1 MPSNLQESTRE
12 RVIAAATEMTRLP
25 LLPEF
30 AQHVLQIARQ
40 SPDDI
45 DISEVAE
52 IVSSDSALV
61 ARVLRIANSPFYS
74 LKSRVASVRQA
85 MVTIG
90 LNDFMGLML
99 ATSILNRFK
108 VESSLKNLDLS
119 QFWVHTLAVGAAART
134 LATAERPPMLSST
147 EANLAALL
155 HDIGKSLFY
164 AAFPGRY
171 DQCLHKMQSS
181 RRLLEETEEE
191 EMGISHADLGGIMAD
206 QWQLPAFIASA
217 IRHHHAPQ
225 AAEEPWRECAWL
237 VARADNFVI
246 TEKIGQSG
254 NRARTTAEMETIRP
268 KANGKIHPPPNLS
281 IELRPRVLKDVEH
294 TLKAALI
301 QWEMAAE
308 PSDPA
313 HPAKA
318 HSAGQSDS
326 PSLAKAAANQT
337 RSGNQAGMAAP
348 LAWFRRLLQILGQG
362 K

>member
-1 MPSNLQESTRE
+1 MASIPENSIRE

-30 AQHVLQIARQ
+30 AHHVLQIARQ
-40 SPDDI
+40 PPDDI
-45 DISEVAE
+45 DISKVADL
-52 IVSSDSALV
+52 VSSDSALV
-61 ARVLRIANSPFYS
+61 ARILRIANSPFYG
-74 LKSRVASVRQA
+74 LKSRVATIRQA

-90 LNDFMGLML
+90 LNDFMSLML

-108 VESSLKNLDLS
+108 TESTLKNLDLA

-134 LATAERPPMLSST
+134 LAAAERPPMLSPT

-164 AAFPGRY
+164 AAFPDRY
-171 DQCLHKMQSS
+171 DQCLLKMRSF

-191 EMGISHADLGGIMAD
+191 EMGISHAALGGIMAD
-206 QWQLPAFIASA
+206 NWMLPSFIANV

-237 VARADNFVI
+237 VARADNFI
-246 TEKIGQSG
+246 INEKIGQSG

-268 KANGKIHPPPNLS
+268 KANGKIHHSPNLPVD
-281 IELRPRVLKDVEH
+281 LRPRVLKDVEQ
-294 TLKAALI
+294 TLKGALI

-308 PSDPA
+308 PLDPPP
-313 HPAKA
+313 PAKA
-318 HSAGQSDS
+318 PVSEHASSQSRVR
-326 PSLAKAAANQT
+326 AQANQT
-337 RSGNQAGMAAP
+337 RSGNQPIFHSILG
-348 LAWFRRLLQILGQG
+348 WFRQILRSLGL
-362 K
+362 KK